1 MGIRGE
7 PELFLRRSLLFNA
20 ESMGCC
26 CEAWR
31 EAWLGRMDDGVAA
44 ADRGTEL
51 ALLSIEITDGFGL
64 KVTFRPFRCASGEL
78 GAAAAEGRRGVLS
91 VVLAEAIGNQLEE
104 QGSSAVIGLSDPNP
118 WGYIDVW

>member
-1 MGIRGE
+1 
-7 PELFLRRSLLFNA
+7 
-20 ESMGCC
+20 
-26 CEAWR
+26 
-31 EAWLGRMDDGVAA
+31 MDDGVAA

-51 ALLSIEITDGFGL
+51 VLLSIEITDGLGL